1 MPDERRQFRILYRDF
16 LSRMVDIEVLSARGD
31 VQKLLGQFGALL
43 AALSFVLAFIM
54 VPRYVSSKLPPAK
67 LQIAA
72 WGDEEFLIGITIAVV
87 GLFAVI
93 AWNAVLPDRRD
104 ALVLGPLPVRLR
116 TIFLAK
122 VAAVTT
128 ALGVSIG
135 AVNVFTGLTVPF
147 IAISGGTWEFPRAI
161 AAYWLTMI
169 AAGVFVFTS
178 LLAMQGIAAQIFSYR
193 VFQRISSFL
202 QLAAFFAILA
212 VFFLTPPLAS
222 VAALSAPA
230 NHRIL
235 EFLPSYWFLGLFHWL
250 NGSMHPVFGP
260 LAARA
265 IRDTVAVFAV
275 ASATYALAYYRHVRR
290 IIEEPD
296 IAPGSR
302 SSLHLLSR
310 LACFALPRPLDRAI
324 LLFTARTMA
333 RSRQHRFPRWSA
345 YGGVGLAIAL
355 AYAKSLI
362 YGYSREPWNQLNSPL
377 LVGGFVVLLFA
388 IVGARAVFA
397 LPVALP
403 ANWVF
408 KITAIHSPFAYFTA
422 VRRSLYLLA
431 AAPVLIVAAIF
442 YLAIWPG
449 RPAAE
454 HIVILIAAGIFIV
467 ERSLTLFRK
476 IPFTC
481 SYLPGS
487 GNLTVRFGIYA
498 IVFLVMSEVLFGQA
512 EFALLHRV
520 SGFAAYAA
528 VLIALAIWTRW
539 RSTNY
544 ARSCRQ
550 LQFEELP
557 PSEVF
562 SLDLKSDPGSNA
574 PQSYLAALDRDPRL
588 TRNRLAF
595 AALALLLISGFAYE
609 QFGQWRDHRRSPQ
622 IGQSFDVG
630 GRKLNIYCSGE
641 GSPAVIFDAGQSM
654 PGVDWA
660 LVQPEIAMFTRAC
673 WYDRAGLGWSD
684 AGPYPGVSDSA
695 AHDLHT
701 LLAAAQDP
709 PALNVLVG
717 HSMGGYDVRVYR
729 GMYPRE
735 VAGMVLV
742 DASHEDAASPAAL
755 PKALHHLTAGV
766 LEFAGYFGVLRL
778 LAPDPDPTPDRFTRD
793 QWAEIWSLR
802 WQPKSVL
809 AAVSG
814 FRGRNA
820 RRSRLS
826 YAGNFGDLP
835 LIVLTAGHSG
845 LEQDIWNELQAEL
858 AWRSTRGRQVIVEA
872 GHMIPEQAPEAITQ
886 AIYEIYSEIRTRPE

>member
-31 VQKLLGQFGALL
+31 IQKLLAQFAALL
-43 AALSFVLAFIM
+43 AALSFILALIM
-54 VPRYVSSKLPPAK
+54 VPRYVSSKLPAAK
-67 LQIAA
+67 LQIVA

-122 VAAVTT
+122 IAAIAT

-135 AVNVFTGLTVPF
+135 AVNVFTGLTLTFLVIPDG
-147 IAISGGTWEFPRAI
+147 AGAWGLPRTFF
-161 AAYWLTMI
+161 AYWLTML
-169 AAGVFVFTS
+169 AAGVFVFAA
-178 LLAMQGIAAQIFSYR
+178 LLGVQGIAAQIFSYR
-193 VFQRISSFL
+193 LFQRISSFL
-202 QLAAFFAILA
+202 QMAAFFVILA
-212 VFFLTPPLAS
+212 IFFLTPPLAS
-222 VAALSAPA
+222 VAGLSSPA
-230 NHRIL
+230 NQRIL
-235 EFLPSYWFLGLFHWL
+235 EFLPSYWFLGLFHRL
-250 NGSMHPVFGP
+250 NGSMHPVFSA
-260 LAARA
+260 LAAHA
-265 IRDTVAVFAV
+265 TRDTVLTFSIAITF
-275 ASATYALAYYRHVRR
+275 YALAYYRHVRR
-290 IIEEPD
+290 IVEQPD
-296 IAPGSR
+296 IAAGSR
-302 SSLHLLSR
+302 SSLRLASR
-310 LACFALPRPLDRAI
+310 LTRFALPRPLDRAI

-333 RSRQHRFPRWSA
+333 RSRHHRFLLAA

-362 YGYSREPWNQLNSPL
+362 YGYSHEPWDQLNSPF

-408 KITAIHSPFAYFTA
+408 KITAIHSPIAYFTA
-422 VRRSLYLLA
+422 VRRSLYILA
-431 AAPVLIVAAIF
+431 AVPVWLVATTF
-442 YLAIWPG
+442 YLAVWPG

-454 HIVILIAAGIFIV
+454 HIVVLIAAGIFMV
-467 ERSLTLFRK
+467 ERALVLFRK

-498 IVFLVMSEVLFGQA
+498 IVFLVISETLFGQA
-512 EFALLHRV
+512 EFALLHRL
-520 SGFAAYAA
+520 SGFALAA
-528 VLIALAIWTRW
+528 GVLVTLAAWRRW
-539 RSTNY
+539 RTTRY
-544 ARSCRQ
+544 ANAYTQ

-557 PSEVF
+557 PAELF
-562 SLDLKSDPGSNA
+562 SLDLKTDPGSNA
-574 PQSYLAALDRDPRL
+574 PQSYIAAVDRDPRL
-588 TRNRLAF
+588 TTPKLV
-595 AALALLLISGFAYE
+595 AAAVALLPICGFSYE

-622 IGQSFDVG
+622 IGRSFDIG

-641 GSPAVIFDAGQSM
+641 GSPAVIFDSGQSM

-684 AGPYPGVSDSA
+684 SGPYPGVSDSSA
-695 AHDLHT
+695 RDLHA
-701 LLAAAQDP
+701 LLAAAQVP
-709 PALNVLVG
+709 QPYILVG

-729 GMYPRE
+729 GLYPNE

-742 DASHEDAASPAAL
+742 DAAHEDAASQTAMPNVL
-755 PKALHHLTAGV
+755 RRVTAGV
-766 LEFAGYFGVLRL
+766 LAFAARFGVLRL
-778 LAPDPDPTPDRFTRD
+778 IAPSPDPAPGRFTRD

-809 AAVSG
+809 AAVKDSVDVSAAQ
-814 FRGRNA
+814 A
-820 RRSRLS
+820 RA
-826 YAGNFGDLP
+826 AGNFGDLP
-835 LIVLTAGHSG
+835 LIVLTAGKSG
-845 LEQDIWNELQAEL
+845 PEQDIWNELQAEL
-858 AWRSTRGRQVIVEA
+858 AWRSTRGRQVIVPDA
-872 GHMIPEQAPEAITQ
+872 GNMIPEQAPEAVTQ
-886 AIYEIYSEIRTRPE
+886 AVYEIFSEIRTRP

>member
-31 VQKLLGQFGALL
+31 VQKLLAQFAALL

-54 VPRYVSSKLPPAK
+54 VPRYVSSKLPPEK

-93 AWNAVLPDRRD
+93 AWNSVLPDRRD

-122 VAAVTT
+122 VAAVAT
-128 ALGVSIG
+128 ALAVSIV

-147 IAISGGTWEFPRAI
+147 VAASGGAWGFPRCI
-161 AAYWLTMI
+161 AAYWFTMV
-169 AAGVFVFTS
+169 AAGVFVFST
-178 LLAMQGIAAQIFSYR
+178 LLAVQGITAQIFSYR
-193 VFQRISSFL
+193 LFQRISSFL

-235 EFLPSYWFLGLFHWL
+235 EFLPSYWFLGLFHQL
-250 NGSMHPVFGP
+250 NGSMQPVFGP

-265 IRDTVAVFAV
+265 IRDTVLTFAV
-275 ASATYALAYYRHVRR
+275 AITFYALAYYRHVRR
-290 IIEEPD
+290 IVEQPD

-302 SSLHLLSR
+302 SSLHIASR
-310 LACFALPRPLDRAI
+310 FARFALPRPLDRAI

-333 RSRQHRFPRWSA
+333 RSRHHRFLLAA

-362 YGYSREPWNQLNSPL
+362 YGYSREPWDQLNSPL
-377 LVGGFVVLLFA
+377 LVGGFVLLLFT
-388 IVGARAVFA
+388 IVGTRAVFA

-408 KITAIHSPFAYFTA
+408 KITAIHSPLAYFTA
-422 VRRSLYLLA
+422 VRRSLYILA
-431 AAPVLIVAAIF
+431 AVPVWLVAAIF

-454 HIVILIAAGIFIV
+454 HIVILVAAGIFMV
-467 ERSLTLFRK
+467 ERALVLFRK

-498 IVFLVMSEVLFGQA
+498 IVFLLISEVLFGQA
-512 EFALLHRV
+512 EFALLHRLA
-520 SGFAAYAA
+520 GFALAAA
-528 VLIALAIWTRW
+528 VLIALAAWRRW
-539 RSTNY
+539 RTTRY
-544 ARSCRQ
+544 AQSYTQ

-557 PSEVF
+557 PAELF
-562 SLDLKSDPGSNA
+562 SLDLKTDPGSNA
-574 PQSYLAALDRDPRL
+574 PQSYLAAVDRDPRL
-588 TRNRLAF
+588 TRPRLVT
-595 AALALLLISGFAYE
+595 AALASVLICGFGYE
-609 QFGQWRDHRRSPQ
+609 QFGQWRDHHRSPQ
-622 IGQSFDVG
+622 IGRSFDIG

-641 GSPAVIFDAGQSM
+641 GSPAVIFDSGQSM

-684 AGPYPGVSDSA
+684 SGPYPSVSDSSA
-695 AHDLHT
+695 RDLHA
-701 LLAAAQDP
+701 LLTAAQV
-709 PALNVLVG
+709 PAPYVLVG

-729 GMYPRE
+729 GLYPGE
-735 VAGMVLV
+735 VVGMVLV
-742 DASHEDAASPAAL
+742 DAAHEDAAPQTAMPQAL
-755 PKALHHLTAGV
+755 RRVTAGL
-766 LEFAGYFGVLRL
+766 LEFASRFGVLRL
-778 LAPDPDPTPDRFTRD
+778 IAPGPDPTPCRFTPD

-809 AAVSG
+809 AAVKDSVDVSAAQ
-814 FRGRNA
+814 A
-820 RRSRLS
+820 RA
-826 YAGNFGDLP
+826 AGNFGDLP
-835 LIVLTAGHSG
+835 LIVLTAGKPG
-845 LEQDIWNELQAEL
+845 PEQDIWNELQAEL
-858 AWRSTRGRQVIVEA
+858 AWRSTRGRQVIVPDS
-872 GHMIPEQAPEAITQ
+872 GHMIPEQAPEAVTQ
-886 AIYEIYSEIRTRPE
+886 AVYEIFSEIRTRQ

>member
-1 MPDERRQFRILYRDF
+1 MLDERRQFRILYRDF

-31 VQKLLGQFGALL
+31 IQKLLAQFAALL
-43 AALSFVLAFIM
+43 AALSFVLALIM
-54 VPRYVSSKLPPAK
+54 VPRYVESTLPAAK
-67 LQIAA
+67 LRIAA
-72 WGDEEFLIGITIAVV
+72 WGDEEFLVGVTIAVV

-122 VAAVTT
+122 AAAIST
-128 ALGVSIG
+128 ALGVSVG

-147 IAISGGTWEFPRAI
+147 VAVSDGAWGFPRAI
-161 AAYWLTMI
+161 AAYWVTMI
-169 AAGVFVFTS
+169 AAGVFVFS
-178 LLAMQGIAAQIFSYR
+178 ALLAAQGISAQMFSYR
-193 VFQRISSFL
+193 VFQRLSSFL
-202 QLAAFFAILA
+202 QLAAFFVILA

-222 VAALSAPA
+222 VRALSAPE

-235 EFLPSYWFLGLFHWL
+235 EFLPSYWFLALFHRL
-250 NGSMHPVFGP
+250 NGSMNPVFSE

-265 IRDTVAVFAV
+265 VKDTLLVSLVAIVF
-275 ASATYALAYYRHVRR
+275 YALAYYRHVRR
-290 IIEEPD
+290 IIEQPD

-302 SSLHLLSR
+302 SSFELGSR
-310 LACFALPRPLDRAI
+310 LARFALPLPLDRAI

-333 RSRQHRFPRWSA
+333 RSRHHRFLLAA

-362 YGYSREPWNQLNSPL
+362 YGYSHEPWNQLNSPL
-377 LVGGFVVLLFA
+377 LVGGFVVLLFS

-408 KITAIHSPFAYFTA
+408 RITAVHSPLAYFSA

-431 AAPVLIVAAIF
+431 AVPVWTAAAIF

-454 HIVILIAAGIFIV
+454 HIVVLMAAGVFIV
-467 ERSLTLFRK
+467 ERSLVLFRK
-476 IPFTC
+476 IPFAC

-498 IVFLVMSEVLFGQA
+498 IVFLLISEVLFGQA
-512 EFALLHRV
+512 EFALLHRL
-520 SGFAAYAA
+520 SGFALCAA
-528 VLIALAIWTRW
+528 VLIALAAWRRW
-539 RSTNY
+539 RTTSY
-544 ARSCRQ
+544 AASCAQ

-557 PSEVF
+557 PADLF
-562 SLDLKSDPGSNA
+562 SLDLKTDPASTA
-574 PQSYLAALDRDPRL
+574 PQSYVAAVDRDPRL
-588 TRNRLAF
+588 TRPRLAL
-595 AALALLLISGFAYE
+595 AVLALLLTAGFTYE

-622 IGQSFDVG
+622 IGQSFDIG

-641 GSPAVIFDAGQSM
+641 GSPAVIFDAGRSM

-660 LVQPEIAMFTRAC
+660 LVQPQIAAFTRAC

-695 AHDLHT
+695 ARDLHA
-701 LLAAAQDP
+701 LLDAAQVRP
-709 PALNVLVG
+709 PYVLVG

-729 GMYPRE
+729 GLYPRE

-742 DASHEDAASPAAL
+742 DAAHEDAAPQTAM
-755 PKALHHLTAGV
+755 PRVLHRVTAGV
-766 LEFAGYFGVLRL
+766 LEFAGHFGVLRL
-778 LAPDPDPTPDRFTRD
+778 IAPGPDPMPGRFTAD
-793 QWAEIWSLR
+793 QWNEIWTLR

-809 AAVSG
+809 AAVRDSVDVSAAQ
-814 FRGRNA
+814 A
-820 RRSRLS
+820 RA
-826 YAGNFGDLP
+826 AGNFGDLP
-835 LIVLTAGHSG
+835 LIVLTAGHAGSPD
-845 LEQDIWNELQAEL
+845 QDVWNELQAEL
-858 AWRSTRGRQVIVEA
+858 AWRSTRGRQVIVDT
-872 GHMIPEQAPEAITQ
+872 GHMIPEQAPEAVTQ
-886 AIYEIYSEIRTRPE
+886 AVYEIYSEIRTRPE